1 MKRSLL
7 TLGLALALC
16 LGLLPAAAL
25 AAETAPDPDAFEA
38 PVLTDL
44 SLEKRADGCANLVFG
59 VDHPQSVVEAYLWY
73 MDNGAA
79 EGLMV
84 GDIDDPCAEVSI
96 NGGNWTE
103 FTAHYDGDGI
113 LFNDSGCIFTSIP
126 YEDLAGYR
134 VQLRLY
140 YTGYCYDSAS
150 ANAWGIR
157 DWFGDQMGKYS
168 NVLTLEPSKAP
179 VFSDVPNEAWYAVY
193 VNEAVDLGL
202 LKGKGEGKFAPK
214 DNMTIAEAITLASRF
229 DSLLQGEETDPGAGY
244 DGTGPWYQPY
254 VNYAW
259 SVGLPWEYDDYNAKI
274 TRDQFAHIF
283 AAVYQKNRALY
294 EAEGIVP
301 ANTVADGAIPDVPM
315 SHPYAGD
322 IYLLYRLG
330 VLTGSD
336 AARSFL
342 PASNIQ
348 RSEVA
353 AILMRLA
360 DPDYLQHFAMP

>member
-1 MKRSLL
+1 MKKTILS
-7 TLGLALALC
+7 LGLTLALC
-16 LGLLPAAAL
+16 LGLLPVAAL
-25 AAETAPDPDAFEA
+25 AAEPAPDPDAFEA
-38 PVLTDL
+38 PVLTNL
-44 SLEKRADGCANLVFG
+44 TLTKRDDGCANLVFG
-59 VDHPQSVVEAYLWY
+59 VDHPQSIVDAYLWY

-103 FTAHYDGDGI
+103 FTAHYDGDSI
-113 LFNDSGCIFTSIP
+113 LFNDSGCIFTNIA
-126 YEDLAGYR
+126 YEDLASYR

-150 ANAWGIR
+150 SNAWGIR
-157 DWFGDQMGKYS
+157 DWFGDRMGKYS

-179 VFSDVPNEAWYAVY
+179 VFSDVPNDAWYAVY

-229 DSLLQGEETDPGAGY
+229 DSLIQGEETDPGAGY
-244 DGTGPWYQPY
+244 DGSGPWYQPY

-259 SVGLPWEYDDYNAKI
+259 TVGLPWEYADYNAKI

-283 AAVYQKNRALY
+283 AAVYRKNQAIY

-301 ANTVADGAIPDVPM
+301 VNTVPTGSIPDVPM
-315 SHPYAGD
+315 SHAYAED

-342 PASNIQ
+342 PDSNIQ

-353 AILMRLA
+353 AILMRLG
-360 DPDYLQHFAMP
+360 DPSYLQTFTMP